1 MVNLLL
7 VFAKTQSVT
16 KDVYRGAN
24 QKIKGAQCRIYGAEC
39 PLWEEERKGS
49 RRLFAEPLLEIGHP
63 VAAYKDFLRSCRGKF
78 EL

>member
-7 VFAKTQSVT
+7 AFAKTQSVT
-16 KDVYRGAN
+16 KDVYQSPN

-49 RRLFAEPLLEIGHP
+49 RLFAEPLLEIGHP
-63 VAAYKDFLRSCRGKF
+63 VAAYKDFLRGGRGEF